1 LAVGLPAAQ
10 AGPKDDKRKVEK
22 QLEGAKQDLDESS
35 AALQQAT
42 AALQAAETNL
52 AAAKSKLATVRGQL
66 AAAKA
71 KDKAM
76 AVKLTAARVSVFK
89 AKKSLGAAQGRVK
102 QQRQAIA
109 EFANANYQQA
119 GLGELAAVFN
129 SESPGDLLGRLQIV
143 DSVAESQA
151 NSLNQLNDARAEVA
165 AKKAALEAA
174 EAEAERQRVEAADNL
189 ERMRDLEKQQ
199 VDATNAVSRYV
210 TERSAIQASAK
221 TAKAED
227 ERQYSDLLAERE
239 RIEKELKELAR
250 KEAEEERKRKEKE
263 RKERERKKKND
274 DGGGN
279 DNDDDG
285 GGEDNDD
292 GGGDDNG
299 SGLSRPVNGYITSPY
314 GMRFHPI
321 LHRWKLHDGT
331 DFGAGCGTPIRA
343 AASGKVIRRYY
354 NGGYGNRIFVSHG
367 RINGTSVVTSYNHLS
382 RYSARVGETVS
393 RGEVIGYVGTTGY
406 STGCHLHFMVYENG
420 DTVNPMRWL

>member
-1 LAVGLPAAQ
+1 MDVILLQDVEKVGLRGEVVSVARGYARNFLLPRRLAEPATAGRVAEVRRLEAERARQEARSADQ
-10 AGPKDDKRKVEK
+10 AREIAEVLGKTVLRFDVKSGPTDSLFGSATPTDIADEIWRARKVRVDRRKIDADPLKRIGRYSIPIELFADVQVEVK
-22 QLEGAKQDLDESS
+22 TIVVPEG
-35 AALQQAT
+35 
-42 AALQAAETNL
+42 
-52 AAAKSKLATVRGQL
+52 
-66 AAAKA
+66 
-71 KDKAM
+71 
-76 AVKLTAARVSVFK
+76 
-89 AKKSLGAAQGRVK
+89 
-102 QQRQAIA
+102 
-109 EFANANYQQA
+109 
-119 GLGELAAVFN
+119 GELPP
-129 SESPGDLLGRLQIV
+129 EEEL
-143 DSVAESQA
+143 
-151 NSLNQLNDARAEVA
+151 
-165 AKKAALEAA
+165 AALEAA

-189 ERMRDLEKQQ
+189 ARMRDLEKQQ
-199 VDATNAVSRYV
+199 VDATNAISRFA
-210 TERSAIQASAK
+210 TERAAIQK
-221 TAKAED
+221 TAQSAKAED

-250 KEAEEERKRKEKE
+250 KEEEEERKRQERE
-263 RKERERKKKND
+263 RKEREKKKND

-285 GGEDNDD
+285 GGNDD

-331 DFGAGCGTPIRA
+331 DFGAGCGTPIHA

-367 RINGTSVVTSYNHLS
+367 RMNGKSVVTSYNHLS

-406 STGCHLHFMVYENG
+406 STGCHLHFMVYVNG